1 RDIMLDDMGATSPE
15 MTIHELAEASGIG
28 VRTIR
33 QYVRRGLLPPPR
45 PRGPRT
51 RYGREYLV
59 RLRAVAALRAQ
70 RLGIDDIARRIAA
83 LSRDEIEALAGM
95 TPPAAPAPPPP
106 RPPELPVPR
115 ALDGGFLGPYRAEAA
130 RGAETWEHLTVCPGV
145 VLLVKAEAD
154 SESWRVARE
163 ILVTFRAG

>member
-1 RDIMLDDMGATSPE
+1 MSPQE
-15 MTIHELAEASGIG
+15 MTVHELAQASGIG

-33 QYVRRGLLPPPR
+33 QYVKRGLLPPPR

-59 RLRAVAALRAQ
+59 RLRAVAKLRAQ
-70 RLGIDDIARRIAA
+70 RLGIDDIARRIAE

-95 TPPAAPAPPPP
+95 TPPAAPVAPAAPP

-115 ALDGGFLGPYRAEAA
+115 ALDRGFLGPYRAEAA
-130 RGAETWEHLTVCPGV
+130 RGAETWEHLAVCPGV
-145 VLLVKAEAD
+145 VLLVKADAD

-163 ILVTFRAG
+163 ILVTFAG